1 MLFGKKSVIIFV
13 DFVLFGVCAMEKF
26 GLTPAQ
32 RNIDDMQRFYSGT
45 AISVLCGAV
54 IFEEKLEPKLLFRAA
69 RLVIRRQEALR
80 LRFCTETA
88 GRCSMSRPRAARISL
103 LPNSR
108 TKMRSVPTVSH
119 RQGCPFRVAVRCSE

>member
-1 MLFGKKSVIIFV
+1 
-13 DFVLFGVCAMEKF
+13 MEKF

-80 LRFCTETA
+80 LRFCTEN
-88 GRCSMSRPRAARISL
+88 GRTVQYVSSEGGEDIAFAEFADENALRSLPVTDSRNGVHFNP
-103 LPNSR
+103 
-108 TKMRSVPTVSH
+108 
-119 RQGCPFRVAVRCSE
+119 